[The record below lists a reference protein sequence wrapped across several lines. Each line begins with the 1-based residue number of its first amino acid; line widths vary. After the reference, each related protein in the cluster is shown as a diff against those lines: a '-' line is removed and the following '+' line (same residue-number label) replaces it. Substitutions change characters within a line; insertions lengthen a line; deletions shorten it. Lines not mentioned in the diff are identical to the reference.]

1 MGDERALPSVRL
13 PGGDNED
20 FTSVLRNTCPSS
32 RALHIQQRCAAI
44 DGKTFQQVKGLEFA
58 DSKGKLKPYSVS
70 DLRYDLKKNSA
81 GQSNLALPPR
91 ALSDAQVAYHAHSL
105 AAAQVPP
112 ILLP

>member
-1 MGDERALPSVRL
+1 MFLDAPVDKSKQRTLALKRASLKTVGDERALPSVRL
-13 PGGDNED
+13 PGGENED

-70 DLRYDLKKNSA
+70 DIYDTT
-81 GQSNLALPPR
+81 
-91 ALSDAQVAYHAHSL
+91 
-105 AAAQVPP
+105 
-112 ILLP
+112 